1 MYGRPVT
8 ASPVTASPVTASIS
22 LLRSR
27 GHALIPEWMPH
38 RAVWCAWPHDA
49 AEWGPAFEPARDA
62 FGALVAAL
70 AAGGEAVEVLVR
82 DPAEEASALTAFA
95 RHGARAAAV
104 RTHVAPYG
112 DVWTRDTG
120 PLFMVAPDGARV
132 ALCCEWN
139 GWGGKYLMDGDDGVA
154 HLIAASAAL
163 PTFDADFVL
172 EGGAIE
178 IDGTGT
184 LLTTRSCLLHP
195 NRHPGAVPTE
205 AALEARLRAWLGV
218 ERIVWIDDGL
228 HFDHTDGHVD
238 NIARFVA
245 PGVVAIGAPDGAG
258 DPHRDRLVAIREQ
271 VTRHGLEVV
280 PLPSPGRV
288 ENPHTGE
295 LLPAS
300 HLNFF
305 IAQHAIVVPV
315 YGRPSDDA
323 ACRQLEALFPGRR
336 SLPVFA
342 THLLTGG
349 GSVHCMT
356 KEEPACPVAS

>member
-1 MYGRPVT
+1 M
-8 ASPVTASPVTASIS
+8 
-22 LLRSR
+22 L
-27 GHALIPEWMPH
+27 
-38 RAVWCAWPHDA
+38 
-49 AEWGPAFEPARDA
+49 
-62 FGALVAAL
+62 
-70 AAGGEAVEVLVR
+70 
-82 DPAEEASALTAFA
+82 
-95 RHGARAAAV
+95 
-104 RTHVAPYG
+104 
-112 DVWTRDTG
+112 
-120 PLFMVAPDGARV
+120 APDGARV
-132 ALCCEWN
+132 ALCCTWN

-154 HLIAASAAL
+154 RLIAAHTGTPAL
-163 PTFDADFVL
+163 EVDFVL

-178 IDGTGT
+178 SDGAGT
-184 LLTTRSCLLHP
+184 LITTRSCLLNP
-195 NRHPGAVPTE
+195 NRHPGGVVPSE
-205 AALEARLRAWLGV
+205 AAVETRLRAWLGV

-245 PGVVAIGAPDGAG
+245 PGVVAVGEPLGVS

-271 VTRHGLEVV
+271 VARHGLEVV

-305 IAQHAIVVPV
+305 IAERAIVVPV
-315 YGRPSDDA
+315 YASPSDDA
-323 ACRQLEALFPGRR
+323 ACKALEALFPGRR
-336 SLPVFA
+336 ALPVYA

-356 KEEPACPVAS
+356 KEEPR